1 MGGSFFL
8 LEQSRLINSAIASIG
23 LHYIATTQNQ
33 MPLCAETAV
42 AIRKM
47 RLHPDINQRLLAGTS
62 GARVVIRRLI
72 GLRGARVRL
81 LHSELSQRLQMNRV
95 RTVCDAQAPCQRPP
109 GAKIKFLQR
118 FVIQKRTH
126 QDAKLWSSEPPPA
139 PWSCMESSIML

>member
-62 GARVVIRRLI
+62 GARVVIRRLD

-81 LHSELSQRLQMNRV
+81 LHSELSESLQMDGV
-95 RTVCDAQAPCQRPP
+95 WAVGDAQAPRQRPP
-109 GAKIKFLQR
+109 AAR
-118 FVIQKRTH
+118 V
-126 QDAKLWSSEPPPA
+126 A
-139 PWSCMESSIML
+139 

>member
-1 MGGSFFL
+1 MLNIQRARTHKRCNNRETPKNEFVASKMHGIGSCGG
-8 LEQSRLINSAIASIG
+8 RLG
-23 LHYIATTQNQ
+23 
-33 MPLCAETAV
+33 
-42 AIRKM
+42 
-47 RLHPDINQRLLAGTS
+47 
-62 GARVVIRRLI
+62 
-72 GLRGARVRL
+72 L